1 MRGSILCIYEK
12 YAGGIFAQGCLYLCV
27 FLRQQ
32 KHRCATY
39 IYAFIFICNLWEL
52 FLGLLCLH
60 PIFKNASA
68 ETSLTTP
75 SRDQIIHEKKMKR
88 KNNTQ

>member
-1 MRGSILCIYEK
+1 MK
-12 YAGGIFAQGCLYLCV
+12 YASGIFQLRVVYIYVCFSDNKNTDVLLTYMHLYLCV
-27 FLRQQ
+27 
-32 KHRCATY
+32 
-39 IYAFIFICNLWEL
+39 IYGKL

-75 SRDQIIHEKKMKR
+75 SRDQIIEKKCEAK
-88 KNNTQ
+88 K